1 MQNLNI
7 QFFCNYLF
15 KVIKNLL
22 AQERMNMNKVSNKFD
37 EVCTKAYVNAQ
48 VAAVMNKE
56 KALTRNSKTLSWSW
70 ILTVSVL
77 TVMSIGFMTV
87 AFAADGADLGSAVN
101 LGLGKVYNIFTAIV
115 GAIAAVALAW
125 QGFKFFVG
133 NESTIEKTKR
143 NVMYIF
149 AAVFVIC
156 VAPRLIVAVKEM
168 FTGISTETTLFK

>member
-7 QFFCNYLF
+7 QSFCNYLF
-15 KVIKNLL
+15 KIIKNFL

-48 VAAVMNKE
+48 VAATMNKD
-56 KALTRNSKTLSWSW
+56 KALTRHSKVNSWAW
-70 ILTVSVL
+70 IITVSVL

-87 AFAADGADLGSAVN
+87 AFAAENDLGSAVN
-101 LGLGKVYNIFTAIV
+101 QGLGNVYNIFTVIV
-115 GAIAAVALAW
+115 GAVAAVALAW

-156 VAPRLIVAVKEM
+156 VAPRLIVAIKGM
-168 FTGISTETTLFK
+168 FTGLSTTTNLFQ